1 MQANLLRLVVLSAL
15 LAGGTVWANGVSN
28 DPFSA
33 EKYYSS
39 PMKFVGEKI
48 KVRLFKI
55 EPRPNLTAADL
66 GYVWFQATTDRDGTE
81 ALKIHIRV
89 EQEEAVKFARN
100 FQTESR
106 SGRLVDGI
114 FGSRSSS
121 TDLTKEIATQV
132 PYFLTIGER
141 AEIQQATGEVI
152 SGSLVVAPMPEK
164 AEKIEAVATAAGPVV
179 QEQPKTPTFS
189 GPKLILVR
197 SAALASLQLREAASV
212 QSNAE
217 VLEVRAQDGSLQTV
231 IGKSSVLAVLPAPT
245 AEASREKAAE
255 AVELYEQV
263 MEQHPEAEPL
273 LAEAHRRWKEIAETA
288 VVASNW

>member
-1 MQANLLRLVVLSAL
+1 MQANLLRLVVLSLL
-15 LAGGTVWANGVSN
+15 LAGGTGWANGGGN

-89 EQEEAVKFARN
+89 EQEEAEKFARN

-141 AEIQQATGEVI
+141 AEIQQATGQVI
-152 SGSLVVAPMPEK
+152 SGSLVVAPMPKK
-164 AEKIEAVATAAGPVV
+164 AEKIEAVATAAGPV
-179 QEQPKTPTFS
+179 EQPKTPTFT

-197 SAALASLQLREAASV
+197 SGALASLQLREAASV

-245 AEASREKAAE
+245 PEASREKAAE
-255 AVELYEQV
+255 AVELYEKV

-273 LAEAHRRWKEIAETA
+273 LAEAHRKWKEIAETA
-288 VVASNW
+288 IVASSW

>member
-1 MQANLLRLVVLSAL
+1 
-15 LAGGTVWANGVSN
+15 
-28 DPFSA
+28 
-33 EKYYSS
+33 
-39 PMKFVGEKI
+39 MKFVGEKI
-48 KVRLFKI
+48 KVRVFKI

-89 EQEEAVKFARN
+89 EQEEAEKFARN

-106 SGRLVDGI
+106 TGRLVDGI

-152 SGSLVVAPMPEK
+152 SGSLVVTPTPKK
-164 AEKIEAVATAAGPVV
+164 AEKIETVATAAGPV
-179 QEQPKTPTFS
+179 EQPKPPTFS

-197 SAALASLQLREAASV
+197 SGALASLQLREAAKVESK
-212 QSNAE
+212 AE

-245 AEASREKAAE
+245 PEASREKAAE
-255 AVELYEQV
+255 AVELYEKV
-263 MEQHPEAEPL
+263 MEQHPESEPL
-273 LAEAHRRWKEIAETA
+273 LAEAHRKWKEIAETA

>member
-1 MQANLLRLVVLSAL
+1 
-15 LAGGTVWANGVSN
+15 
-28 DPFSA
+28 
-33 EKYYSS
+33 
-39 PMKFVGEKI
+39 MKFVGEKI

-89 EQEEAVKFARN
+89 EQEEAEKFARN

-141 AEIQQATGEVI
+141 AEIQQATGQVI
-152 SGSLVVAPMPEK
+152 SGSLVVAPMPKK
-164 AEKIEAVATAAGPVV
+164 AEKIEAVATAAGPV
-179 QEQPKTPTFS
+179 EQPKTPTFT

-197 SAALASLQLREAASV
+197 SGALASLQLREAASV

-245 AEASREKAAE
+245 PEASREKAAE
-255 AVELYEQV
+255 AVELYEKV

-273 LAEAHRRWKEIAETA
+273 LAEAHRKWKEIAETA
-288 VVASNW
+288 IVASSW